1 MTMAH
6 DQPRLQ
12 AQGVTVRFGGVV
24 ALSDVAISVPG
35 NAIVGLVG
43 PNGAGKSTL
52 LGVLSGTIRGS
63 GTITL
68 DGADVTH
75 VRADARARAGLAR
88 TFQHPEVFGELT
100 VREQVSLAYRVR
112 HEASRLRSDLLLGR
126 GRGSASAGER
136 RTVGEILDL
145 LGLDAVADR
154 LASGLPL
161 GTARLVEIA
170 RGIVMT
176 PRVLLLDEPSSGLST
191 HETQQLSRAL
201 ERVVAE
207 YDLSVVLVEH
217 DVDMVL
223 SLSKVVYVLDFGV
236 ILASGTPAEIRAN
249 VDVRRAYLGEE
260 EEADVPASRH
270 HAGAEP
276 AAAEP
281 GQAPALLS
289 VSGVNVY
296 YGAAQALRNVSLE
309 VGRGTVT
316 AILGANGAGKSTLA
330 RAISG
335 LIPVSSGAI
344 HFDGSDVTGAP
355 PHQIRR
361 IGLAH
366 LPEGRGIFPNLTVA
380 ENLDLAARSLSKAS
394 REPAIARAAEMFP
407 ILGSRRRQLAGRLSG
422 GEQQMLSFA
431 RVLVVTPKL
440 VIADEVSL
448 GLAPLIV
455 DEVYQGIEV
464 MVELGVSVLLI
475 EQFVRRAL
483 SFASYCYIMRRG
495 EVMWQGLTG
504 GAAAEAI
511 GLYLGRHDDA
521 GPATAEAVGE
531 GAAEL
536 NEGAPA
542 SAIGRR

>member
-12 AQGVTVRFGGVV
+12 ARGVTVRFGGVV
-24 ALSDVAISVPG
+24 ALSDVAISVPS

-75 VRADARARAGLAR
+75 MRADARARAGLAR

-126 GRGSASAGER
+126 GRRSASAGEQ

-223 SLSKVVYVLDFGV
+223 SLSKVVYVLDFGA

-260 EEADVPASRH
+260 EADLPASRH
-270 HAGAEP
+270 HAGTGS
-276 AAAEP
+276 AAAES
-281 GQAPALLS
+281 GQTPALLS
-289 VSGVNVY
+289 VSGVDVY

-335 LIPVSSGAI
+335 LIPVSSGTI
-344 HFDGSDVTGAP
+344 RFDGSDVTGAP

-361 IGLAH
+361 SGLAH

-380 ENLDLAARSLSKAS
+380 ENLNLAARSLSKA
-394 REPAIARAAEMFP
+394 RRAPAIARAAEMFP

-464 MVELGVSVLLI
+464 MLELGVSVLLI

-504 GAAAEAI
+504 GAATEAI

-521 GPATAEAVGE
+521 GPATAEAVGV
-531 GAAEL
+531 GVAEL
-536 NEGAPA
+536 NQGAPA
-542 SAIGRR
+542 SPIGRS

>member
-1 MTMAH
+1 MAH

-12 AQGVTVRFGGVV
+12 ARGVTVRFGGVV
-24 ALSDVAISVPG
+24 ALSDVAISVPS

-75 VRADARARAGLAR
+75 MRADARARAGLAR

-126 GRGSASAGER
+126 GRRSASAGEQ

-223 SLSKVVYVLDFGV
+223 SLSKVVYVLDFGA

-260 EEADVPASRH
+260 EADLPASRH
-270 HAGAEP
+270 HVGTGP
-276 AAAEP
+276 AAAES
-281 GQAPALLS
+281 GTTPALLS
-289 VSGVNVY
+289 VSGVDVY

-335 LIPVSSGAI
+335 LIPVSSGTI
-344 HFDGSDVTGAP
+344 RFDGSDVTGAP

-361 IGLAH
+361 SGLAH

-380 ENLDLAARSLSKAS
+380 ENLNLAARSLSKA
-394 REPAIARAAEMFP
+394 RRAPAIARAAEMFP

-464 MVELGVSVLLI
+464 MLELGVSVLLI

-504 GAAAEAI
+504 GAATEAI
-511 GLYLGRHDDA
+511 GLYLGSHDDA
-521 GPATAEAVGE
+521 GPATAEAVGV
-531 GAAEL
+531 GVAEL
-536 NEGAPA
+536 NQGAPA
-542 SAIGRR
+542 SPIGRS

>member
-1 MTMAH
+1 MSAV
-6 DQPRLQ
+6 QEAPRLE
-12 AQGVTVRFGGVV
+12 ARGVTVRFGGVV

-35 NAIVGLVG
+35 NTITGLLG

-52 LGVLSGTIRGS
+52 LGVLSGTIGGS

-68 DGADVTH
+68 DGLDVT
-75 VRADARARAGLAR
+75 RMPADARARAGLAR
-88 TFQHPEVFGELT
+88 TFQHPEVFAELT
-100 VREQVSLAYRVR
+100 VREQVALAYRVR
-112 HEASRLRSDLLLGR
+112 HEADRLRSDLLLGR
-126 GRGSASAGER
+126 GRGSASVEEE
-136 RTVGEILDL
+136 RTVGEILEL
-145 LGLDAVADR
+145 LGLDVVADR

-201 ERVVAE
+201 ERVVAQYE
-207 YDLSVVLVEH
+207 LSVVLVEH

-223 SLSKVVYVLDFGV
+223 SLSKLVYVLDFGA

-249 VDVRRAYLGEE
+249 EEVRRAYLGEE
-260 EEADVPASRH
+260 EAELPPSRH
-270 HAGAEP
+270 HVVTEP
-276 AAAEP
+276 APAER
-281 GQAPALLS
+281 GQTPSLLS
-289 VSGVNVY
+289 VSGVDVY

-309 VGRGTVT
+309 VAGGTVT

-355 PHQIRR
+355 AHLIRR
-361 IGLAH
+361 RGLAH

-394 REPAIARAAEMFP
+394 RGPATERAADMFP

-464 MVELGVSVLLI
+464 MLKLGVSVLLI

-483 SFASYCYIMRRG
+483 TLATRCYIMRRG
-495 EVMWQGLTG
+495 EVMWQGPTD
-504 GAAAEAI
+504 AAATEAI
-511 GLYLGRHDDA
+511 GLYLGRHDEA
-521 GPATAEAVGE
+521 EIAAPAR
-531 GAAEL
+531 AEL
-536 NEGAPA
+536 
-542 SAIGRR
+542 I

>member
-1 MTMAH
+1 MAH

-12 AQGVTVRFGGVV
+12 AQSVTVRFGGVV

-191 HETQQLSRAL
+191 HETQQLSLAL

-223 SLSKVVYVLDFGV
+223 SLSKVVYVLDFGA

-249 VDVRRAYLGEE
+249 AGVRRAYLGEE
-260 EEADVPASRH
+260 EADLPAPRH
-270 HAGAEP
+270 HVGTGP
-276 AAAEP
+276 AAAESGP
-281 GQAPALLS
+281 TPALLS
-289 VSGVNVY
+289 VSGVDVY

-335 LIPVSSGAI
+335 LIPVSSGTI

-361 IGLAH
+361 SGLAH

-380 ENLDLAARSLSKAS
+380 ENLNLAAGSLSKAR

-464 MVELGVSVLLI
+464 MLELGVSVLLI

-504 GAAAEAI
+504 GAATEAI
-511 GLYLGRHDDA
+511 GLYLGSHDDA
-521 GPATAEAVGE
+521 GPATAEAVGV
-531 GAAEL
+531 GVAEL
-536 NEGAPA
+536 NQGAPA
-542 SAIGRR
+542 SPIGRS